1 MRRSRFVVDGSKSL
15 TILWGG
21 SWYSVQQFGD
31 AGNTELS
38 TSSAR
43 IQEYDIWKRK
53 TTKVLAVRHALIC
66 SCRWRLT
73 SATSIARVR
82 TLEIGRSRSDMGVA
96 IRGKPRGPGLTR
108 ALLMTDCV
116 SRQSQDSNKPSIPVL
131 HKKSR
136 NMSS

>member
-82 TLEIGRSRSDMGVA
+82 TLEIEVGRIWAWLFAVNQGD
-96 IRGKPRGPGLTR
+96 L
-108 ALLMTDCV
+108 
-116 SRQSQDSNKPSIPVL
+116 VL
-131 HKKSR
+131 R
-136 NMSS
+136 VLY